1 MFLLTLAIS
10 PCWTQLSKK
19 DVVSVIWQKICI
31 KYKFYNPFS
40 LKFLKHSNGPLY
52 PLKSPL
58 EQGQNYCCL
67 HMMVS
72 ANVVK
77 SSFLHFTWKKSLNHS
92 QSTSTWSIT
101 LYTKPSCWN
110 CLPAIRIVQDVWH
123 MLNSFFSQPLLTS
136 S

>member
-19 DVVSVIWQKICI
+19 DVVSVTWQKICI

-77 SSFLHFTWKKSLNHS
+77 SSFLHFTWKNLLIILRAHPPDRLHLTQNQAAGTVFLQLELFRIFDIYLTLFFPSL
-92 QSTSTWSIT
+92 
-101 LYTKPSCWN
+101 C
-110 CLPAIRIVQDVWH
+110 
-123 MLNSFFSQPLLTS
+123 
-136 S
+136 